1 MTKIA
6 YLTGVSGAGKS
17 HIAKLFP
24 KNIHVIEIDP
34 IKEHSALRLCPSLKS
49 DVDAWQFWKAMSK
62 FCDVRT
68 AISITFKERNALPYN
83 PPQSIL
89 AEATILVLDEWRFA
103 FRQAL
108 EDSGISITNEKLF
121 WFDPPTEILL
131 SRIKKKRNLKQHN
144 LDLQKAQQRQVSF
157 RTRAEGYIDYRY
169 SDSNI
174 LVSEISEYFGS

>member
-17 HIAKLFP
+17 HIAKLFA
-24 KNIHVIEIDP
+24 KNIHVIEVDA
-34 IKEHSALRLCPSLKS
+34 IKEHSALRLCPGLKS
-49 DVDAWQFWKAMSK
+49 DVDTWQFWKAMNK
-62 FCDVRT
+62 FCDIRT
-68 AISITFKERNALPYN
+68 ALAITIKERNALPLN

-108 EDSGISITNEKLF
+108 EDFGISITDEKLF
-121 WFDPPTEILL
+121 WFDPSTEILL

-144 LDLQKAQQRQVSF
+144 LDLQKARERQVSF
-157 RTRAEGYIDYRY
+157 CKIADRYIDYRY
-169 SDSNI
+169 SDSEI
-174 LVSEISEYFGS
+174 LIREIFEYFVP